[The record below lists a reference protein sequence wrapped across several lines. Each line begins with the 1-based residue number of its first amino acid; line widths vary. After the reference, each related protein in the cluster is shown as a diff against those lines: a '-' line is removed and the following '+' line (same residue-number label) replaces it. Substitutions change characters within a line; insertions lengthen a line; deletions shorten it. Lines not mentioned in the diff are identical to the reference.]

1 MRLVKKPAFWQGK
14 FDIEQTGEMTPRE
27 TMNLI
32 LSFVMLTLL
41 ERRRG

>member
-1 MRLVKKPAFWQGK
+1 MESAEFNPCAAPASSLTQDTDALSRHLV
-14 FDIEQTGEMTPRE
+14 
-27 TMNLI
+27 